1 MVELEFPGR
10 ERLEAVNDASL
21 SDLPTFATVRTVTDP
36 PEVDDV
42 PAATAAAIAEIPA
55 LDKLSRGAEVAI
67 TAGSRGIHDMPTVLS
82 TAIEELRNRGLDPFV
97 MPAMGSHGGATAE
110 GQVETLASLG
120 ITEASMDCEIR
131 SSMAVEAVA
140 EDPNGEPV
148 YAAEDALDADAILLA
163 NRVKLHT
170 DYRGPVESGLCKMAV
185 IGLGKH
191 RGAENMHNAAIARGF
206 DEVVPERAELLFEAD
221 DVPIVG
227 GIAVV
232 ENDRERAARV
242 EGVPVED
249 LPEREAELL
258 ERSAEL
264 FPSLP
269 VEQLD
274 FLMVDELGKNV
285 SGTGMDTNVLGRV
298 RFHNQPEVHTPEI
311 TRVYVRSV
319 TEESHGNAIGIG
331 LADFASRDLLESV
344 DFEDMY
350 VNITTSG
357 EPERSKVPFV
367 VPCDATAFVLAAS
380 MTGVPDLSEMR
391 IGRIRNTLEPGTM
404 LASEPV
410 LDELEGRDDVEI
422 GERRR
427 LTFDDD
433 GRLTTEIEG

>member
-10 ERLEAVNDASL
+10 ERLEAVNDASIE
-21 SDLPTFATVRTVTDP
+21 DLPTFATVRTVTDP

-42 PAATAAAIAEIPA
+42 RAATVEAVGDIPA
-55 LDKLSRGAEVAI
+55 FDDLPRGAEVAI
-67 TAGSRGIHDMPTVLS
+67 TAGSRGIHDMPAVL
-82 TAIEELRNRGLDPFV
+82 AAAVEELQERGFEPFV

-120 ITEASMDCEIR
+120 VTEASMGCEIR
-131 SSMAVEAVA
+131 SSMAVEKVA

-170 DYRGPVESGLCKMAV
+170 DYRGPIESGLCKMAV
-185 IGLGKH
+185 VGLGKH

-206 DEVVPERAELLFEAD
+206 DDVVPERAELLLEAT
-221 DVPIVG
+221 DVVG

-232 ENDRERAARV
+232 ENDRERAAHI
-242 EGVPVED
+242 EGLAVD
-249 LPEREAELL
+249 TLREREEELL

-285 SGTGMDTNVLGRV
+285 SGTGMDTNVVGRV
-298 RFHNQPEVHTPEI
+298 RFHNQPDVDTPEI
-311 TRVYVRSV
+311 TRVYVRSL

-331 LADFASRDLLESV
+331 LADFMSRDLLESV

-380 MTGVPDLSEMR
+380 MTGVPDLSQMR
-391 IGRIRNTLEPGTM
+391 IGRITNTLEPGTM

-410 LDELEGRDDVEI
+410 LDQLEGRDDVEI

-433 GRLTTEIEG
+433 GRLTTEIEE

>member
-1 MVELEFPGR
+1 MVELEFPDR
-10 ERLEAVNDASL
+10 EQLEAVNDASL
-21 SDLPTFATVRTVTDP
+21 DDLPAFATVRTVTDP
-36 PEVDDV
+36 PEVGDVRTGAVDAVDDV
-42 PAATAAAIAEIPA
+42 PAFDDLPE
-55 LDKLSRGAEVAI
+55 GAEVAI
-67 TAGSRGIHDMPTVLS
+67 TAGSRGIHDVPAVLS
-82 TAIEELRNRGLDPFV
+82 AAVEELQNRGLEPFV

-120 ITEASMDCEIR
+120 VTEASVGCEIR
-131 SSMAVEAVA
+131 SSMEVEKVA

-148 YAAEDALDADAILLA
+148 YAARDALDADAVLLV

-170 DYRGPVESGLCKMAV
+170 DYRGPIESGLCKMAV
-185 IGLGKH
+185 VGLGKH

-206 DEVVPERAELLFEAD
+206 DEVIPERAELLLDATN
-221 DVPIVG
+221 VVG
-227 GIAVV
+227 GIAIV
-232 ENDRERAARV
+232 ENDRERAAHI
-242 EGVPVED
+242 EGVAADEMLD
-249 LPEREAELL
+249 REPELL
-258 ERSAEL
+258 ERSKEL

-274 FLMVDELGKNV
+274 FLVVDELGKNV
-285 SGTGMDTNVLGRV
+285 SGTGMDTNVVGRV
-298 RFHNQPEVHTPEI
+298 WFHNQPEVHTPEI

-331 LADFASRDLLESV
+331 LADYINQSLLESI

-391 IGRIRNTLEPGTM
+391 IGRITNTLEPGTM

-410 LDELEGRDDVEI
+410 LDQLDGYDGVEI

-427 LTFDDD
+427 LTFDAD
-433 GRLTTEIEG
+433 GRLTTAIEE

>member
-21 SDLPTFATVRTVTDP
+21 DDLPSFATVRTITDP
-36 PEVDDV
+36 PRVEDV
-42 PAATAAAIAEIPA
+42 RAAAVDAVGDIPA
-55 LDKLSRGAEVAI
+55 FDDLPPGAEVAV
-67 TAGSRGIHDMPTVLS
+67 TAGSRGIHDVPAVLE
-82 TAIEELRNRGLDPFV
+82 AAVEELQARGFEPFV
-97 MPAMGSHGGATAE
+97 MPGMGSHGGATAE

-120 ITEASMDCEIR
+120 VTEASMGCEIR
-131 SSMAVEAVA
+131 SSMAVERVA

-148 YAAEDALDADAILLA
+148 HAARDALDADAILLV

-170 DYRGPVESGLCKMAV
+170 DYRGPIESGLCKMAV
-185 IGLGKH
+185 VGLGKH

-206 DEVVPERAELLFEAD
+206 DEVIPERAELLIEATN
-221 DVPIVG
+221 VVG
-227 GIAVV
+227 GIAIV

-242 EGVPVED
+242 EGIPADD
-249 LPEREAELL
+249 LLEREAELL
-258 ERSAEL
+258 ERSKEL

-269 VEQLD
+269 VDQLD

-285 SGTGMDTNVLGRV
+285 SGTGMDTNVIGRV
-298 RFHNQPEVHTPEI
+298 WFHNQPEVHTPEI
-311 TRVYVRSV
+311 TRIYVRSV

-331 LADFASRDLLESV
+331 LADFISRDLLESV
-344 DFEDMY
+344 NFEDMY

-357 EPERSKVPFV
+357 EPRRSKVPFV
-367 VPCDATAFVLAAS
+367 VPCDATAFLLAAS

-391 IGRIRNTLEPGTM
+391 IGRITNTLEPGTM

-410 LDELEGRDDVEI
+410 LEDLAGRDDVEI

-427 LTFDDD
+427 LTFDAD

>member
-10 ERLEAVNDASL
+10 KRLEAVNDASL
-21 SDLPTFATVRTVTDP
+21 DDLPAFATVRTVTDP

-42 PAATAAAIAEIPA
+42 RRATVEAIDEIPA
-55 LDKLSRGAEVAI
+55 FEDLPRGAEVAV
-67 TAGSRGIHDMPTVLS
+67 TAGSRGIHDMPAVLS
-82 TAIEELRNRGLDPFV
+82 ATVEELQDRGFEPFI

-120 ITEASMDCEIR
+120 VTEASMGCEIR
-131 SSMAVEAVA
+131 SSMAVEEVA

-170 DYRGPVESGLCKMAV
+170 DYRGPIESGLCKMAV
-185 IGLGKH
+185 VGLGKH

-206 DEVVPERAELLFEAD
+206 DEVIPERAELLFEAT
-221 DVPIVG
+221 DVVG
-227 GIAVV
+227 GVAVV
-232 ENDRERAARV
+232 ENDRERAASI
-242 EGVPVED
+242 EGISVD
-249 LPEREAELL
+249 NLPEREAELL

-285 SGTGMDTNVLGRV
+285 SGTGMDTNVVGRV
-298 RFHNQPEVHTPEI
+298 RFHNQPEVDTPEI
-311 TRVYVRSV
+311 TRIYVRSL

-331 LADFASRDLLESV
+331 LADFMNRDLLESV

-391 IGRIRNTLEPGTM
+391 IGRITNTLEPGTM

-410 LDELEGRDDVEI
+410 LDQLAGRDDVEI

-433 GRLTTEIEG
+433 GRLTTEIEQ

>member
-21 SDLPTFATVRTVTDP
+21 EDLPAFATVRTVTDP

-42 PAATAAAIAEIPA
+42 RAATVEAVGDIPA
-55 LDKLSRGAEVAI
+55 FDDLPRGAEVAI
-67 TAGSRGIHDMPTVLS
+67 TAGSRGIHDMPAVL
-82 TAIEELRNRGLDPFV
+82 AAAVEELQERGFEPFV

-120 ITEASMDCEIR
+120 VTEASMGCEIR
-131 SSMAVEAVA
+131 SSMAVEKVA

-148 YAAEDALDADAILLA
+148 YAAENALDADAILLA

-170 DYRGPVESGLCKMAV
+170 DYRGPIESGLCKMAV
-185 IGLGKH
+185 VGLGKH

-206 DEVVPERAELLFEAD
+206 DDVVPERAELLLEAT
-221 DVPIVG
+221 DVVG

-232 ENDRERAARV
+232 ENDRERAAHI
-242 EGVPVED
+242 EGLAVD
-249 LPEREAELL
+249 TLREREEELL
-258 ERSAEL
+258 ERSADL

-285 SGTGMDTNVLGRV
+285 SGTGMDTNVVGRV
-298 RFHNQPEVHTPEI
+298 RFHNQPDVDTPEI
-311 TRVYVRSV
+311 TRVYVRSL

-331 LADFASRDLLESV
+331 LADFMSRDLLESV

-380 MTGVPDLSEMR
+380 MTGVPDLSQMR
-391 IGRIRNTLEPGTM
+391 IGRITNTLEPGTM

-410 LDELEGRDDVEI
+410 LDQLEGRDDVEI

-433 GRLTTEIEG
+433 GRLTTEIEE

>member
-21 SDLPTFATVRTVTDP
+21 DDLPAFATVRTVTDP

-42 PAATAAAIAEIPA
+42 REATVEAVGDIPA
-55 LDKLSRGAEVAI
+55 FEDLPRGAEVAV
-67 TAGSRGIHDMPTVLS
+67 TAGSRGIHDMPAVLS
-82 TAIEELRNRGLDPFV
+82 AAVEELQNRGFDPFV

-110 GQVETLASLG
+110 GQVETLSSLG
-120 ITEASMDCEIR
+120 VTEASMGCEIR
-131 SSMAVEAVA
+131 SSMAVEEVA
-140 EDPNGEPV
+140 EDPNDEPV
-148 YAAEDALDADAILLA
+148 YAARDALDADAILLA

-170 DYRGPVESGLCKMAV
+170 DYRGPIESGLCKMAV
-185 IGLGKH
+185 VGLGKH

-206 DEVVPERAELLFEAD
+206 DEVIPERAELLFEAT
-221 DVPIVG
+221 DVVG

-232 ENDRERAARV
+232 ENDRERAAHV
-242 EGVPVED
+242 EGVPVET
-249 LPEREAELL
+249 LREREEELL

-285 SGTGMDTNVLGRV
+285 SGTGMDTNVVGRV
-298 RFHNQPEVHTPEI
+298 WFHNQPEVDAPEI
-311 TRVYVRSV
+311 TRIYVRSL

-331 LADFASRDLLESV
+331 LADFMSRDLLESV

-367 VPCDATAFVLAAS
+367 VPCDATAFLLAAS
-380 MTGVPDLSEMR
+380 MTGVPDLSSMR
-391 IGRIRNTLEPGTM
+391 IGRITNTLEPGTM

-410 LDELEGRDDVEI
+410 LDQLEGRDDVEI

-427 LTFDDD
+427 LTFDAD
-433 GRLTTEIEG
+433 GRLTTEIAE